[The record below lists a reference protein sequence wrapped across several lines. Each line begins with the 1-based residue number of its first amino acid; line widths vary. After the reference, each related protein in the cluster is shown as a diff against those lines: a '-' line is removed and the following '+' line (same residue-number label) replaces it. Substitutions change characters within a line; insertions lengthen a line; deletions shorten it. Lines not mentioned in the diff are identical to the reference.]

1 MALSA
6 HRRKSVK
13 GKSRRQYARNVNFS
27 GEHMT
32 DELGGA
38 LGSMLTRAQG
48 KVSLHSMHGYEL
60 SIAWNCGGQV
70 QVKSCAAPSGTD
82 RPQAPTMRLNN

>member
-1 MALSA
+1 
-6 HRRKSVK
+6 
-13 GKSRRQYARNVNFS
+13 VNFS

-60 SIAWNCGGQV
+60 SIAWNRGG
-70 QVKSCAAPSGTD
+70 
-82 RPQAPTMRLNN
+82 